1 MGPMGSHRCSPR
13 GHEAAGFGLV
23 ELVVVLGVT
32 AALLLLAAPRWMQ
45 WQDRTRVTQA
55 AAELSQFYQAARYA
69 AILRATR
76 VRIVFGRDTLAA
88 VYERAAGDSVFL
100 ARPGPARH
108 GVSLSATRAA
118 IRIGPTGLGYGAAN
132 TTLIVRRG
140 TAADTL
146 TTSRLGRLKRW

>member
-1 MGPMGSHRCSPR
+1 MGSDHGTRC
-13 GHEAAGFGLV
+13 GGAAAGFALV
-23 ELVVVLGVT
+23 ELVVVLGLT
-32 AALLLLAAPRWMQ
+32 AALLLLAAPRWLQ
-45 WQDRTRVTQA
+45 WQDRTRVSRA
-55 AAELSQFYQAARYA
+55 AVELAQFYQAARYA

-76 VRIVFGRDTLAA
+76 VRIEFTGDTLAA
-88 VYERAAGDSVFL
+88 VYEHAAGDSAFL
-100 ARPGPARH
+100 ERPGPARH

-140 TAADTL
+140 AAADTL